1 MSKSLIRAFYNQQR
15 LHGTV
20 TRRLFDTAKLYA
32 VKEAFSS
39 GLVSAK
45 EDMEGL
51 LDWAA
56 KPMFA
61 DNFLWSIFNK
71 LFGIDLRIPFV
82 TGNWTNQAIKK
93 NLIVTVGKQ
102 AVAQQLGGTTTSPM
116 TAIAI
121 GIGTTAAAAANTTL
135 ESEITTNGGQ
145 RGAASVSNQTTTTA
159 GDTERWIKTFTFTG
173 SFSVTE
179 EGVLDNNTSGG
190 VLLARQVFAAVAIVS
205 GDSLQITHSIQV
217 TV

>member
-1 MSKSLIRAFYNQQR
+1 VSNISKVFNNKSKLI
-15 LHGTV
+15 GTV
-20 TRRLFDTAKLYA
+20 TRRLFDTSKLYV
-32 VKEAFSS
+32 VKEALSS

-45 EDMEGL
+45 KDREAL
-51 LDWAA
+51 FDWAS

-61 DNFLWSIFNK
+61 DNFIWSIFNK
-71 LFGIDLRIPFV
+71 FFGIDLQIPFI
-82 TGNWTNQAIKK
+82 TGNWTTQAIKK
-93 NLIVTVGKQ
+93 NLVVTVGKQ

-121 GIGTTAAAAANTTL
+121 GIGTTGAAAANTTL
-135 ESEITTNGGQ
+135 ESEITTNGGE

-173 SFSVTE
+173 GFAVTE
-179 EGVLDNNTSGG
+179 EGILDNNAAGG
-190 VLLARQVFAAVAIVS
+190 VLLARQVFAAVSVVNE
-205 GDSLQITHSIQV
+205 DSLQVTHNITA

>member
-1 MSKSLIRAFYNQQR
+1 MSKSIVKAFHNQQR
-15 LHGTV
+15 LCGTV

-93 NLIVTVGKQ
+93 NLVVTVGKQ

-121 GIGTTAAAAANTTL
+121 GIGTTAAAAADTTL
-135 ESEITTNGGQ
+135 ESEITTNGGE
-145 RGAASVSNQTTTTA
+145 RGAASVTNQTTTTT